1 MTAKQDKIKKLASSV
16 TPAAIKE
23 RKYRKVHKRKT
34 DEDDYERL
42 GRNLWIKH
50 GESIVDRVTFE
61 DAYKKYVGSEEI
73 GDNTSF
79 IDKVWKE
86 VKDIPGVNETPL
98 TPVIKPAK
106 DTKRPVFDV
115 LGKVKGVDR
124 FLRITHVTV
133 RGKKVIRFRDKLG
146 RFGSPKKS

>member
-1 MTAKQDKIKKLASSV
+1 MTKKQDKIKKLASSV

-34 DEDDYERL
+34 KEDDYERL

-79 IDKVWKE
+79 IDKVWDE
-86 VKDIPGVNETPL
+86 IKDIPGVSEIPL

-115 LGKVKGVDR
+115 LGKIKGKDK
-124 FLRITHVTV
+124 FLRKTTVTV
-133 RGKKVIRFRDKLG
+133 RGKKVLRFRDRLG
-146 RFGSPKKS
+146 RFGSPNKS